1 LIINIAE
8 RKEFI
13 MDVKSDRNFERAKF
27 KFEFCGL
34 MLGFEPEVA
43 TAYDGMDWWDQR
55 GGTRR
60 ISYLCV

>member
-34 MLGFEPEVA
+34 MFGFEPEIA
-43 TAYDGMDWWDQR
+43 AAYDRMDWE
-55 GGTRR
+55 GLGE
-60 ISYLCV
+60 

>member
-27 KFEFCGL
+27 KFEFYGL
-34 MLGFEPEVA
+34 MFGFA
-43 TAYDGMDWWDQR
+43 LAYDGID
-55 GGTRR
+55 
-60 ISYLCV
+60 